1 MAEKKTAFR
10 KRLDFSKIPATI
22 QIPNLIEVQKRSYD
36 RFLQM
41 DKLPSERDD
50 AGLQAVFQSVFPITD
65 FRNVSQL
72 EFVDYAIGNWE
83 CKCGHLKGL
92 HHLRTTCRSCGS
104 TVVTDPFHPGEVLC
118 TKCGTYNANTP
129 DFCSKCGDP
138 VGLQLKYDVA
148 ECEERGMTYS
158 APLKVTMRLTIFDKD
173 PETGNKT
180 IRDIKEQEVF
190 FGDIPL
196 MTQNGTFI
204 INGTERVI
212 VSQLHRS
219 PGVFFETANNR
230 TYFLGK
236 IIPYRGSWVEFEYDQ
251 KNVLYVRI
259 DRKRKFLGTIFLR
272 ALGLRSD
279 EDILRTF
286 YTVDRIAIKE
296 KELYWTL
303 ESGVDRPTNL
313 LGMKLAH
320 AIKSKS
326 GEEIA
331 HSGRKVSASV
341 LKEIHKAK
349 VTDIK
354 VEAVDLEGAF
364 AAADVIDTNT
374 GEVMLEANTE
384 ITADKL
390 AKIIEAGVA
399 DIHVFFPE
407 RDDVGTIISATLRR
421 DSVKTPQEALIEI
434 YRKLRPGDPP
444 TLDTATALFHGMFFD
459 ARKYDFSAVGRMK
472 FNIKLFDNADA
483 TDRKLR
489 TLEPDDFYATIRYLL
504 KLRKNIG
511 AVDDID
517 HLGNRRVRAV
527 GELME
532 NQFRIGLVRME
543 RAIKEKMSVY
553 QEMSTAMPHDLVNA
567 KPVMAAIREFFGSS
581 QLSQFMDQTN
591 PLSEITHKRR
601 LSALGPGGLS
611 RERAGFEVRDVH
623 PTHYGRICPIETP
636 EGPNIGLI
644 SSLSCYARINDY
656 GFIESPYRKVKG
668 GRVLDYVTVVN
679 SGDSDYKVGDH
690 LEKSEVLKANDE
702 LRGRRKKLIDFE
714 PFSFYLS
721 AWEEDKWVIAQANAE
736 LDEKGRI
743 INELVNARKAGNFV
757 LVNRDEVDYIDVSPK
772 QLVSVAASLVPFLEH
787 DDANRALMGANMQR
801 QSVPLLRAQAPI
813 VGTGMEGVTARDS
826 GAVVLARRNGIIDSV
841 DSERI
846 IVRVE
851 GEHHPTQLSREV
863 GSDIYQLTKFKRSNQ
878 NTCINQRPIVK
889 KGDRVLKGQVIADG
903 PCTDN
908 GELALGRN
916 VLVAFMPWRGYN
928 FEDAILVSEKMV
940 KEDYYTSIHIE
951 EFEIEARDTK
961 LGPEEVTRDIPNVSE
976 SALRDL
982 DESGVIRIGAGVKAG
997 DIMVGKVT
1005 PKGETQLTPEEK
1017 LLRAI
1022 FGEKAG
1028 DVRDASLTCPP
1039 GIEGTVV
1046 DVKIF
1051 SRKGQEKDDRAKLI
1065 EGEQIARLEKNLAD
1079 EIRILTDERLKRL
1092 EGLLGG
1098 KEVQAD
1104 LHDERTNKRLL
1115 TKGTF
1120 LTREVIELISTRNLK
1135 RVKFADKDPRIN
1147 EQIDE
1152 IEEMT
1157 SRQIDV
1163 LRKIVRE
1170 KIEKLQ
1176 KGDELPP
1183 GVIKLVKVYI
1193 AMKRKLSVGDKMAG
1207 RHGNKGVIAR
1217 ILPEEDMPY
1226 LEDGTPVEIVLN
1238 PLGVPSRMNVGQ
1250 ILETHLG
1257 WAGGEI
1263 GKKITE
1269 IFEISSG
1276 TKAIRDGVKEL
1287 FADMPFLPEIDDLSD
1302 EQMLKVADG
1311 MKDRAYFASPV
1322 FDGSKEEEIKALL
1335 DRAGLPT
1342 SGKTHLFDGMTG
1354 DRFEQPATVGYI
1366 YMLKLSHLV
1375 DDKIHARSIGPY
1387 SLITQQP
1394 LGGKA
1399 QFGGQRFGEMEVWAL
1414 EAYGAAYILQELL
1427 TAKSDDVYGRTKIYE
1442 AIVKGEAAIEPGV
1455 PESFNVLIRELQS
1468 LCLDVELIKVKDKEK
1483 ALPPPE
1489 PVTTAAD

>member
-1 MAEKKTAFR
+1 MAQQKTANRNRF
-10 KRLDFSKIPATI
+10 DFSKIPATI

-41 DKLPSERDD
+41 DALPSERDD

-72 EFVDYAIGNWE
+72 DFVEYAIGNWE

-92 HHLRTTCRSCGS
+92 NHLRTTCRNCGA
-104 TVVTDPFHPGEVLC
+104 TVKTDPFHLGDVLC

-129 DFCSKCGDP
+129 DFCNKCGDP

-158 APLKVTMRLTIFDKD
+158 APLKVTMRLTIYDKD
-173 PETGNKT
+173 AETGSRS
-180 IRDIKEQEVF
+180 IRDMKEQEVF

-196 MTQNGTFI
+196 MTANGTFI

-279 EDILRTF
+279 EEILRTF
-286 YTVDRIAIKE
+286 YTIDRIAIRDKT
-296 KELYWTL
+296 LYWTL
-303 ESGVDRPTNL
+303 EPGVDKPTNL

-320 AIKSKS
+320 RIVTKG

-331 HSGRKVSASV
+331 HSGRKVTPAV
-341 LKEIHKAK
+341 MKEIQKHR
-349 VTDIK
+349 ISEI
-354 VEAVDLEGAF
+354 EADLTDLEGAF
-364 AAADVIDTNT
+364 VAADVVDVNT
-374 GEVMLEANTE
+374 GEVLLEANSE
-384 ITADKL
+384 LTADKL
-390 AKIIEAGVA
+390 SKMMEAGVSEF
-399 DIHVFFPE
+399 HVFFPE
-407 RDDVGTIISATLRR
+407 RDDVGTVISTTLRR
-421 DSVKTPQEALIEI
+421 DSLKQPQEALIEI

-459 ARKYDFSAVGRMK
+459 PRKYDFSRVGRLK
-472 FNIKLFDNADA
+472 FNIKLFEREDA
-483 TDRKLR
+483 TNLENR
-489 TLEPDDFYATIRYLL
+489 TLEPEDFYATIRYLL
-504 KLRKNIG
+504 KLRRNIG
-511 AVDDID
+511 TVDDID

-527 GELME
+527 GELLE

-656 GFIESPYRKVKG
+656 GFIESPYRKVKN
-668 GRVLDYVTVVN
+668 GRVLDFVTVVN
-679 SGDSDYKVGDH
+679 AGDSEYRVGDH
-690 LEKSEVLKANDE
+690 VERSEVLKANAE
-702 LRGRRKKLIDFE
+702 LKERRKKLIDFE
-714 PFSFYLS
+714 PYSFYLS
-721 AWEEDKWVIAQANAE
+721 AWEEDRHVIAQANAE
-736 LDEKGRI
+736 IDDKGRI
-743 INELVNARKAGNFV
+743 VQELVNARKSGNFV
-757 LVNRDEVDYIDVSPK
+757 LVNREEVDYIDVSPK

-801 QSVPLLRAQAPI
+801 QSVPLLRAQAPL

-826 GAVVLARRNGIIDSV
+826 GAVVLARRSGIVDSV

-851 GEHHPTQLSREV
+851 GEHHPAQLSREV
-863 GSDIYQLTKFKRSNQ
+863 GSDIYQLIKFKRSNQ

-889 KGDRVLKGQVIADG
+889 KGQRVAKGEVIADG
-903 PCTDN
+903 PCTDM

-940 KEDYYTSIHIE
+940 KEDYYTSVHIE
-951 EFEIEARDTK
+951 EFEIESRDTK

-982 DESGVIRIGAGVKAG
+982 DESGIIRIGATVKAG
-997 DIMVGKVT
+997 DILVGKVT

-1051 SRKGQEKDDRAKLI
+1051 SRKGQEKDERAKAI
-1065 EGEQIARLEKNLAD
+1065 EAEQVAKLEKNLAD

-1098 KEVQAD
+1098 KEVLAD

-1115 TKGTF
+1115 TKG
-1120 LTREVIELISTRNLK
+1120 VILDRDTIERISTRNLK
-1135 RVKFADKDPRIN
+1135 RIKYADKDPRVN

-1170 KIEKLQ
+1170 KVEKLQ

-1257 WAGGEI
+1257 WAGYALGQKIGELM
-1263 GKKITE
+1263 KE
-1269 IFEISSG
+1269 NS
-1276 TKAIRDGVKEL
+1276 KAEAMRKEL
-1287 FADMPFLPEIDDLSD
+1287 KRLFKDTPFVDRLVQLDDETL
-1302 EQMLKVADG
+1302 ERVADSMQEG
-1311 MKDRAYFASPV
+1311 VYFSSPV
-1322 FDGSKEEEIKALL
+1322 FDGAKEGEIKSLL
-1335 DRAGLPT
+1335 EQGGLPS
-1342 SGKTHLFDGMTG
+1342 SGKAYLFDGMTG
-1354 DRFEQPATVGYI
+1354 EKFEQPVTVGYI

-1468 LCLDVELIKVKDKEK
+1468 LCLDVELIKTNERNKMLV
-1483 ALPPPE
+1483 APE
-1489 PVTTAAD
+1489 SPVAAD

>member
-1 MAEKKTAFR
+1 MAQQKTANRNRF
-10 KRLDFSKIPATI
+10 DFSKIPATI

-41 DKLPSERDD
+41 DALPSERDD

-72 EFVDYAIGNWE
+72 DFVEYAIGNWE

-92 HHLRTTCRSCGS
+92 NHLRTTCRNCGA
-104 TVVTDPFHPGEVLC
+104 TVKTDPFHLGDVLC
-118 TKCGTYNANTP
+118 NKCGTYNANTP
-129 DFCSKCGDP
+129 DFCNKCGDP

-158 APLKVTMRLTIFDKD
+158 APLKVTMRLTIYDKD
-173 PETGNKT
+173 AETGNRS
-180 IRDIKEQEVF
+180 IRDMKEQEVF

-196 MTQNGTFI
+196 MTANGTFI

-251 KNVLYVRI
+251 KNILYVRI

-279 EDILRTF
+279 EEILRTF
-286 YTVDRIAIKE
+286 YTVDRIAIRDKA
-296 KELYWTL
+296 LYWTL
-303 ESGVDRPTNL
+303 EPGSDKPTNL
-313 LGMKLAH
+313 LGMKLARRI
-320 AIKSKS
+320 ATK
-326 GEEIA
+326 GGDEIA
-331 HSGRKVSASV
+331 HSGRKVTAAV
-341 LKEIHKAK
+341 MKEIQKHR
-349 VTDIK
+349 ISEI
-354 VEAVDLEGAF
+354 EADLTDLEGAF
-364 AAADVIDTNT
+364 VAADVVDIST
-374 GEVMLEANTE
+374 GEVVLEANSE
-384 ITADKL
+384 LTADKL
-390 AKIIEAGVA
+390 SKMMDAGVTEV
-399 DIHVFFPE
+399 HVFFPE
-407 RDDVGTIISATLRR
+407 RDDVGTVISATLRR
-421 DSVKTPQEALIEI
+421 DSVKQPQEALIEI

-459 ARKYDFSAVGRMK
+459 ARKYDFSRVGRLK
-472 FNIKLFDNADA
+472 FNIKLFESEDA
-483 TDRKLR
+483 TNLDNR
-489 TLEPDDFYATIRYLL
+489 TLEPDDFYGTIRYLL
-504 KLRKNIG
+504 KLRRNLG
-511 AVDDID
+511 SVDDID

-527 GELME
+527 GELLE

-656 GFIESPYRKVKG
+656 GFIESPYRKVKN
-668 GRVLDYVTVVN
+668 GRVLDFLSVVN
-679 SGDSDYKVGDH
+679 AGDSEFRVGDH
-690 LEKSEVLKANDE
+690 AEKAEIVKINNDLKE
-702 LRGRRKKLIDFE
+702 RRKKPIDFE
-714 PFSFYLS
+714 PYSFYLS
-721 AWEEDKWVIAQANAE
+721 AWEEDRHVIAQANAE
-736 LDEKGRI
+736 IDDKGRI
-743 INELVNARKAGNFV
+743 VAELVNARKAGNFV
-757 LVNRDEVDYIDVSPK
+757 LVSREDVDYIDVSPK

-801 QSVPLLRAQAPI
+801 QSVPLLRAQAPL

-826 GAVVLARRNGIIDSV
+826 GAVVLARRSGIVDSV

-851 GEHHPTQLSREV
+851 GEHHPMQLSREV

-889 KGDRVLKGQVIADG
+889 KDQRVAKGQVIADG
-903 PCTDN
+903 PCTDM

-940 KEDYYTSIHIE
+940 KEDYYTSVHIE

-982 DESGVIRIGAGVKAG
+982 DESGIIRIGATVKAG
-997 DIMVGKVT
+997 DILVGKVT

-1051 SRKGQEKDDRAKLI
+1051 SRKGQEKDERAKFI
-1065 EGEQIARLEKNLAD
+1065 ESEQVAKLEKNLAD

-1092 EGLLGG
+1092 EALLGG
-1098 KEVQAD
+1098 KEVLAD

-1115 TKGTF
+1115 TKGVMLDRDT
-1120 LTREVIELISTRNLK
+1120 IERISTRNLK
-1135 RVKFADKDPRIN
+1135 RIKFADKDPRIN

-1170 KIEKLQ
+1170 KVEKLQ

-1257 WAGGEI
+1257 WAGFALGQKIGELL
-1263 GKKITE
+1263 KE
-1269 IFEISSG
+1269 NS
-1276 TKAIRDGVKEL
+1276 KAEHLRKEL
-1287 FADMPFLPEIDDLSD
+1287 KALFKGTPFVDDLIALDD
-1302 EQMLKVADG
+1302 ELLEKAADG
-1311 MKDRAYFASPV
+1311 MKDGVYFASPV
-1322 FDGSKEEEIKALL
+1322 FDGSKEGEIKSLL
-1335 DRAGLPT
+1335 EEGGLPT
-1342 SGKTHLFDGMTG
+1342 SGKAYLYDGMTG
-1354 DRFEQPATVGYI
+1354 EKFEQPVTVGYI

-1468 LCLDVELIKVKDKEK
+1468 LCLDVELIKTNERNKLLV
-1483 ALPPPE
+1483 APE
-1489 PVTTAAD
+1489 APVAAD

>member
-1 MAEKKTAFR
+1 MPNENRAIR
-10 KRLDFSKIPATI
+10 SRLDFSKIPTAI
-22 QIPNLIEVQKRSYD
+22 QIPNLIEVQRRSYE

-41 DKLPSERDD
+41 DKLPAEREDN
-50 AGLQAVFQSVFPITD
+50 GLQSVFTSVFPITD
-65 FRNVSQL
+65 FRNISQL
-72 EFVDYAIGNWE
+72 DFVDFSIGNWE

-92 HHLRTTCRSCGS
+92 HHLRTACVSCGS
-104 TVVTDPFHPGEVLC
+104 MVITDPFHPGDVLC
-118 TKCGTYNANTP
+118 QHCGTYNKNTP
-129 DFCSKCGDP
+129 DFCNKCGDP
-138 VGLQLKYDVA
+138 VGLQLKYDQA

-158 APLKVTMRLTIFDKD
+158 APLKVTVRLTIYDKD
-173 PETGNKT
+173 PETNAKT
-180 IRDIKEQEVF
+180 VRDIKEQEVF

-196 MTQNGTFI
+196 MSQNGTFI
-204 INGTERVI
+204 VNGTERVI

-251 KNVLYVRI
+251 KNTLYVRI

-279 EDILRTF
+279 EEILKTF
-286 YTVDRIAIKE
+286 YTVDTVKISDGK
-296 KELYWTL
+296 LHWTISD
-303 ESGVDRPTNL
+303 EAGKVTHL
-313 LGMKLAH
+313 LGAKPAH
-320 AIKSKS
+320 AVMLN
-326 GEEIA
+326 GEEVA
-331 HSGRKVSASV
+331 HSGRKITPSI
-341 LKEIHKAK
+341 LKTLRAG
-349 VTDIK
+349 K
-354 VEAVDLEGAF
+354 VESVEVEAAELDGAMTASDVVD
-364 AAADVIDTNT
+364 TST
-374 GEVMLEANTE
+374 GEVILEASIE
-384 ITADKL
+384 LTADKL
-390 AKIIEAGVA
+390 HKVIESGVGQVE
-399 DIHVFFPE
+399 IFFPE
-407 RDDVGTIISATLRR
+407 RDDVGNIITNTLRR
-421 DSVKTPQEALIEI
+421 DSVRKPEEALIEI

-444 TLDTATALFHGMFFD
+444 TLDTATALFEGMFFD
-459 ARKYDFSAVGRMK
+459 ARKYDFSRVGRLK
-472 FNIKLFDNADA
+472 FNIKLYEDQSY
-483 TDRKLR
+483 TGLDRR
-489 TLEPDDFYATIRYLL
+489 TLTPEDFYSTIRYLL

-511 AVDDID
+511 LVDDID

-553 QEMSTAMPHDLVNA
+553 QEMSTAMPHDLINA

-644 SSLSCYARINDY
+644 SSLSCFARINEY
-656 GFIESPYRKVKG
+656 GFIESPYR
-668 GRVLDYVTVVN
+668 RVRDGQLLDFVQVVN
-679 SGDSDYKVGDH
+679 AGESGLRVGDH
-690 LEKSEVLKANDE
+690 MEKPEALALNA
-702 LRGRRKKLIDFE
+702 KLTAE
-714 PFSFYLS
+714 GKRPTEYGPFSFYLS
-721 AWEEDKWVIAQANAE
+721 AWEEDRHTIAQANVE
-736 LDEKGRI
+736 LDPNGRI
-743 INELVNARKAGNFV
+743 VGDLVNARRQGNFV
-757 LVNRDEVDYIDVSPK
+757 LVNRAEVDYVDVSPK

-801 QSVPLLRAQAPI
+801 QSVPLLVAEAPL

-826 GAVVLARRNGIIDSV
+826 GAVILAKRNGIIDSV

-878 NTCINQRPIVK
+878 NTCINQKPIVRQ
-889 KGDRVLKGQVIADG
+889 GDRVLKGQVIADG
-903 PCTDN
+903 PCTEQ

-916 VLVAFMPWRGYN
+916 VLVGFMPWRGYN
-928 FEDAILVSEKMV
+928 FEDAILISEKLV
-940 KEDYYTSIHIE
+940 REDYYTSVHIE

-961 LGPEEVTRDIPNVSE
+961 LGPEEITRDIPNVSE

-982 DESGVIRIGAGVKAG
+982 DESGVIRIGAKIKHN
-997 DIMVGKVT
+997 DILVGKVT

-1046 DVKIF
+1046 DVRIF
-1051 SRKGQEKDDRAKLI
+1051 SRKGQEKDERAKLI
-1065 EGEQIARLEKNLAD
+1065 EGEQVEKLEKNLAD

-1092 EGLLGG
+1092 EAILGG
-1098 KEVQAD
+1098 KEVLAD
-1104 LHDERTNKRLL
+1104 LHDERTNKRLV
-1115 TKGTF
+1115 TKGAPID
-1120 LTREVIELISTRNLK
+1120 RETIEVISTRNLK
-1135 RVKFADKDPRIN
+1135 RIRYADKDPRVN

-1163 LRKIVRE
+1163 LRKITND
-1170 KIEKLQ
+1170 KIAKLQ
-1176 KGDELPP
+1176 KGDELAP

-1226 LEDGTPVEIVLN
+1226 MPNGTPVEIVLN

-1257 WAGGEI
+1257 WAAHNLGEMVNEVVQKNRDANEVREFI
-1263 GKKITE
+1263 KTK
-1269 IFEISSG
+1269 FEG
-1276 TKAIRDGVKEL
+1276 TATLRQLLEL
-1287 FADMPFLPEIDDLSD
+1287 DD
-1302 EQMLKVADG
+1302 EQLLRVGAG
-1311 MKDRAYFASPV
+1311 MKRGIWFGTAV
-1322 FDGSKEEEIKALL
+1322 FDGAREEEIKTLL
-1335 DRAGLPT
+1335 ASAGLPS
-1342 SGKTHLFDGMTG
+1342 SGKTPLFDGMTG
-1354 DRFEQPATVGYI
+1354 EEFEQPVTVGYI

-1427 TAKSDDVYGRTKIYE
+1427 TAKSDDVFGRTKIYE

-1455 PESFNVLIRELQS
+1455 PESFNVLIRELQA
-1468 LCLDVELIKVKDKEK
+1468 LCLDVELIKQGPPKK
-1483 ALPPPE
+1483 ALVP
-1489 PVTTAAD
+1489 TIAAAD

>member
-1 MAEKKTAFR
+1 MAKHNTFR
-10 KRLDFSKIPATI
+10 KRFDFSKIPATI

-41 DKLPSERDD
+41 DKLPSEREDG
-50 AGLQAVFQSVFPITD
+50 GLQAVFQSVFPITD

-92 HHLRTTCRSCGS
+92 HHLRTTCKNCGS
-104 TVVTDPFHPGEVLC
+104 TVITDPFHPGDVLC
-118 TKCGTYNANTP
+118 HKCGTYNANTP
-129 DFCSKCGDP
+129 DFCNKCGDP

-158 APLKVTMRLTIFDKD
+158 APLKVTMRLTIWDKD
-173 PETGNKT
+173 PETGNRS

-190 FGDIPL
+190 FGDVPL

-272 ALGLRSD
+272 ALGLRSG

-286 YTVDRIAIKE
+286 YTVDRLAIRDK
-296 KELYWTL
+296 KLLWTL
-303 ESGVDRPTNL
+303 DPTSDKPTNL

-320 AIKSKS
+320 SIKSKS
-326 GEEIA
+326 GEEVA
-331 HSGRKVSASV
+331 HSGRKISPAI
-341 LKEIHKAK
+341 LKEIQKAK
-349 VTDIK
+349 VSEIEVDVT
-354 VEAVDLEGAF
+354 DLEGAWS
-364 AAADVIDTNT
+364 ASDIVDTTT
-374 GEVMLEANTE
+374 GEVLLEANSE

-390 AKIIEAGVA
+390 AKILESGGVVEMS
-399 DIHVFFPE
+399 VFFPE
-407 RDDVGTIISATLRR
+407 RDDVGTVIGQTLRR
-421 DSVKTPQEALIEI
+421 DSVKTPSEALIEI

-444 TLDTATALFHGMFFD
+444 TLDTATALFQGMFFD
-459 ARKYDFSAVGRMK
+459 PRKYDFSRVGRLK
-472 FNIKLFDNADA
+472 FNIKLFENQEA
-483 TDRKLR
+483 TNLEQR
-489 TLEPDDFYATIRYLL
+489 TLDPADFYATIKYLL

-527 GELME
+527 GELLE

-644 SSLSCYARINDY
+644 SSLSCFARINDY
-656 GFIESPYRKVKG
+656 GFIESPYRKVKNA
-668 GRVLDYVTVVN
+668 RVVDYVSVVN
-679 SGDSDYKVGDH
+679 AGDSDYKVGDYV
-690 LEKSEVLKANDE
+690 EKTEIEKVNADLKE
-702 LRGRRKKLIDFE
+702 RRKKPVEIE
-714 PFSFYLS
+714 PHSFYLS
-721 AWEEDKWVIAQANAE
+721 AWEEDRHVIAQANVE

-743 INELVNARKAGNFV
+743 ASELVNARKAGNFV
-757 LVNRDEVDYIDVSPK
+757 LINREEVDYVDVSPK

-851 GEHHPTQLSREV
+851 GEHHPMQLSREV

-878 NTCINQRPIVK
+878 NTCINQKPIVK
-889 KGDRVLKGQVIADG
+889 KGQRVVKGQVIADG
-903 PCTDN
+903 PCTDF

-940 KEDYYTSIHIE
+940 KEDYYTSVHIE
-951 EFEIEARDTK
+951 EFELEARDTK

-976 SALRDL
+976 TTLRNL
-982 DESGVIRIGAGVKAG
+982 DEAGVIRIGATVKQG
-997 DIMVGKVT
+997 DIIVGKVT

-1028 DVRDASLTCPP
+1028 DVRDASLYCPP
-1039 GIEGTVV
+1039 GIEGVVV

-1051 SRKGQEKDDRAKLI
+1051 SRKGQEKDERAKAI
-1065 EGEQIARLEKNLAD
+1065 EAEQIAKLEKNLSD

-1092 EGLLGG
+1092 EAILGG

-1115 TKGTF
+1115 TKGNILDRDT
-1120 LTREVIELISTRNLK
+1120 IERISTRNLK
-1135 RVKFADKDPRIN
+1135 RIKYADKDPRVN

-1163 LRKIVRE
+1163 LKKIVNE
-1170 KIEKLQ
+1170 KKEKLT

-1226 LEDGTPVEIVLN
+1226 LENGTPVEIVLN

-1257 WAGGEI
+1257 WAGHELGLQIGELL
-1263 GKKITE
+1263 KQNTRAE
-1269 IFEISSG
+1269 
-1276 TKAIRDGVKEL
+1276 AIRRDLKALFKDTVLADTIGDMSEDELEAIAPTLGKGV
-1287 FADMPFLPEIDDLSD
+1287 FMGSA
-1302 EQMLKVADG
+1302 
-1311 MKDRAYFASPV
+1311 V
-1322 FDGSKEEEIKALL
+1322 FDGARETEIKALL
-1335 DRAGLPT
+1335 ERAGLPT
-1342 SGKTHLFDGMTG
+1342 SGKTNLRDGMTG
-1354 DRFEQPATVGYI
+1354 EKFEQPVTVGYI

-1414 EAYGAAYILQELL
+1414 EAYGAAFILQELL

-1442 AIVKGEAAIEPGV
+1442 AIVKGEAAMEPGV

-1468 LCLDVELIKVKDKEK
+1468 LCLDVELIKATEK
-1483 ALPPPE
+1483 K
-1489 PVTTAAD
+1489 PVAVAAD

>member
-1 MAEKKTAFR
+1 MPKHNIHR
-10 KRLDFSKIPATI
+10 KRFDFSKIPATI

-41 DKLPSERDD
+41 DKLPSEREDG
-50 AGLQAVFQSVFPITD
+50 GLQAVFQSVFPITD

-72 EFVDYAIGNWE
+72 EFVDFAIGNWE

-92 HHLRTTCRSCGS
+92 HHLRTTCKSCGS
-104 TVVTDPFHPGEVLC
+104 TVITDPFHPGEVLC
-118 TKCGTYNANTP
+118 HKCGTYNANTP
-129 DFCSKCGDP
+129 DFCNKCGDP

-158 APLKVTMRLTIFDKD
+158 APLKVTMRLTIWDKD
-173 PETGNKT
+173 EAGNRS

-190 FGDIPL
+190 FGDVPL

-219 PGVFFETANNR
+219 PGVFFETAANR

-272 ALGLRSD
+272 ALGLRSG
-279 EDILRTF
+279 EDILKTF
-286 YTVDRIAIKE
+286 YTTDRLVVRDK
-296 KELYWTL
+296 KLFWTL
-303 ESGVDRPTNL
+303 DPASEKPTNL

-320 AIKSKS
+320 SIKSKS
-326 GEEIA
+326 GDEVA
-331 HSGRKVSASV
+331 HSGRKITAAT
-341 LKEIHKAK
+341 LKEIQKAK
-349 VTDIK
+349 IGEIEIDMT
-354 VEAVDLEGAF
+354 DLEGAW
-364 AAADVIDTNT
+364 AAGDIVDTTT
-374 GEVMLEANTE
+374 GEVLLEANTE
-384 ITADKL
+384 ITADKVS
-390 AKIIEAGVA
+390 KILESGVVELS
-399 DIHVFFPE
+399 VFFPE
-407 RDDVGTIISATLRR
+407 RDDVGTVISQTLRR
-421 DSVKTPQEALIEI
+421 DSVTTPSEALIEI

-444 TLDTATALFHGMFFD
+444 TLDTATALFQGMFFD
-459 ARKYDFSAVGRMK
+459 PRKYDFSRVGRLK
-472 FNIKLFDNADA
+472 FNIKLFENQEA
-483 TDRKLR
+483 TSLDQR
-489 TLEPDDFYATIRYLL
+489 TLDPNDFYATIKYLL

-527 GELME
+527 GELLE

-644 SSLSCYARINDY
+644 SSLSCFARINDY
-656 GFIESPYRKVKG
+656 GFIESPYRKVKNS
-668 GRVLDYVTVVN
+668 RVVDYVIVVN
-679 SGDSDYKVGDH
+679 AGDSNLKVGDYA
-690 LEKSEVLKANDE
+690 EKSEMEKVNSDLKD
-702 LRGRRKKLIDFE
+702 RKKKAVEVE

-721 AWEEDKWVIAQANAE
+721 AWEEDRHTIAQANIE
-736 LDEKGRI
+736 LDDKGRI
-743 INELVNARKAGNFV
+743 AGELVNARKAGNFV
-757 LVNRDEVDYIDVSPK
+757 LVHRDEVDYVDVSPK

-826 GAVVLARRNGIIDSV
+826 GAVILAKRNGIIDSV

-851 GEHHPTQLSREV
+851 GEHHPMQLSREV

-878 NTCINQRPIVK
+878 NTCINQKPIVK
-889 KGDRVLKGQVIADG
+889 KGQRVVKGQVIADG
-903 PCTDN
+903 PCTDF

-940 KEDYYTSIHIE
+940 KEDYYTSVHIE
-951 EFEIEARDTK
+951 EFELEARDTK

-976 SALRDL
+976 STLRNL
-982 DESGVIRIGAGVKAG
+982 DEAGVIRIGAGIKQG
-997 DIMVGKVT
+997 DIIVGKVT

-1028 DVRDASLTCPP
+1028 DVRDASLYCPP
-1039 GIEGTVV
+1039 GIEGIVV

-1051 SRKGQEKDDRAKLI
+1051 SRKGQEKDERAKTI
-1065 EGEQIARLEKNLAD
+1065 EGYQITKLEKNLSD

-1115 TKGTF
+1115 TKDTI
-1120 LTREVIELISTRNLK
+1120 LDRDAIERISTRNLK
-1135 RVKFADKDPRIN
+1135 RIKYADKDPRVN

-1163 LRKIVRE
+1163 LKKIVNE
-1170 KIEKLQ
+1170 KKDKLT

-1257 WAGGEI
+1257 WAGYELGQKIGELL
-1263 GKKITE
+1263 KE
-1269 IFEISSG
+1269 NS
-1276 TKAIRDGVKEL
+1276 KAEHMRKEL
-1287 FADMPFLPEIDDLSD
+1287 KSMFRGTPFVESLINLDDELL
-1302 EQMLKVADG
+1302 ERAADG
-1311 MKDRAYFASPV
+1311 MKESVYFASPV
-1322 FDGSKEEEIKALL
+1322 FDGSKEDEIKSLL
-1335 DRAGLPT
+1335 AEAGLPT
-1342 SGKTHLFDGMTG
+1342 SGKAYLYDGMTG
-1354 DRFEQPATVGYI
+1354 DKFEQPVTVGYI

-1468 LCLDVELIKVKDKEK
+1468 LCLDVELIKTNERKVPV
-1483 ALPPPE
+1483 ASAPPL
-1489 PVTTAAD
+1489 AAD

>member
-1 MAEKKTAFR
+1 MAQQKTANRNRF
-10 KRLDFSKIPATI
+10 DFSKIPATI

-41 DKLPSERDD
+41 DALPSERDD

-72 EFVDYAIGNWE
+72 DFVEFAIGNWE

-92 HHLRTTCRSCGS
+92 NHLRTTCRNCGS
-104 TVVTDPFHPGEVLC
+104 TVKTDPFHLGDVLC

-129 DFCSKCGDP
+129 DFCNKCGDP

-158 APLKVTMRLTIFDKD
+158 APLKVTMRLTIYDKD
-173 PETGNKT
+173 PETGNRS
-180 IRDIKEQEVF
+180 IRDMKEQEVF

-196 MTQNGTFI
+196 MTNNGTFI

-251 KNVLYVRI
+251 KNIVYVRI

-279 EDILRTF
+279 EEILRTF
-286 YTVDRIAIKE
+286 YTVDRIAIRDK
-296 KELYWTL
+296 KLLWTL
-303 ESGVDRPTNL
+303 DPNSEKPTNL
-313 LGMKLAH
+313 LGMKLAK
-320 AIKSKS
+320 AITAKNGDEVS
-326 GEEIA
+326 
-331 HSGRKVSASV
+331 HSGRKVTAAV
-341 LKEIHKAK
+341 MKEIQKHR
-349 VTDIK
+349 ISEI
-354 VEAVDLEGAF
+354 EADLTDLEGAF
-364 AAADVIDTNT
+364 VAADVIDTNT
-374 GEVMLEANTE
+374 GEVLLEANSE
-384 ITADKL
+384 LTADKL
-390 AKIIEAGVA
+390 SKIMEAGVA
-399 DIHVFFPE
+399 EVHVFFPE
-407 RDDVGTIISATLRR
+407 RDDVGTVISATLRR

-459 ARKYDFSAVGRMK
+459 PRKYDFSRVGRLK
-472 FNIKLFDNADA
+472 FNIKLFDREDGSN
-483 TDRKLR
+483 LENR
-489 TLEPDDFYATIRYLL
+489 TLEPDDFYATIKYLL

-511 AVDDID
+511 SVDDID

-527 GELME
+527 GELLE

-656 GFIESPYRKVKG
+656 GFIESPYRKVKA
-668 GRVLDYVTVVN
+668 GRVIDYLTVVN
-679 SGDSDYKVGDH
+679 AGDSEFRVGDH
-690 LEKSEVLKANDE
+690 AEKSEILKINADLKE
-702 LRGRRKKLIDFE
+702 RKKKLIDFE

-721 AWEEDKWVIAQANAE
+721 AWEEDRHVIAQANAE
-736 LDEKGRI
+736 IDDKGRI
-743 INELVNARKAGNFV
+743 VAELVNARKAGNFV
-757 LVNRDEVDYIDVSPK
+757 LVSRDEVDYIDVSPK

-826 GAVVLARRNGIIDSV
+826 GAVVLARRSGIIDSV

-851 GEHHPTQLSREV
+851 GEHHPMQLSREV

-903 PCTDN
+903 PCTDM

-940 KEDYYTSIHIE
+940 KEDYYTSVHIE
-951 EFEIEARDTK
+951 EFEIESRDTK

-982 DESGVIRIGAGVKAG
+982 DESGVIRIGATVKAG
-997 DIMVGKVT
+997 DILVGKVT

-1051 SRKGQEKDDRAKLI
+1051 SRKGQEKDERAKFI
-1065 EGEQIARLEKNLAD
+1065 ESEQVAKLEKNLAD

-1092 EGLLGG
+1092 EALLGG
-1098 KEVQAD
+1098 KEVLAD

-1115 TKGTF
+1115 TKEAILDRDT
-1120 LTREVIELISTRNLK
+1120 IERISTRNLK
-1135 RVKFADKDPRIN
+1135 RIKFPDKDPRIN

-1170 KIEKLQ
+1170 KVEKLQ

-1226 LEDGTPVEIVLN
+1226 LDDGTPMEIVLN

-1257 WAGGEI
+1257 WAGYAI
-1263 GKKITE
+1263 GQKIGQLLKE
-1269 IFEISSG
+1269 NS
-1276 TKAIRDGVKEL
+1276 KAERLRKEL
-1287 FADMPFLPEIDDLSD
+1287 KVLFKNTPFVDELVALDDELL
-1302 EQMLKVADG
+1302 EKAADG
-1311 MKDRAYFASPV
+1311 MKEAVYFASPV
-1322 FDGSKEEEIKALL
+1322 FDGSKEGEIKSLL
-1335 DRAGLPT
+1335 AEGDLPS
-1342 SGKTHLFDGMTG
+1342 SGKAYLYDGMTG
-1354 DRFEQPATVGYI
+1354 EKFEQPVTVGYI

-1468 LCLDVELIKVKDKEK
+1468 LCLDVELIKTKERK
-1483 ALPPPE
+1483 ELPAPE
-1489 PVTTAAD
+1489 TPVAAD

>member
-1 MAEKKTAFR
+1 MADQKTAFR

-41 DKLPSERDD
+41 DWLPSERED
-50 AGLQAVFQSVFPITD
+50 AGLQAVFQSVFPIED
-65 FRNVSQL
+65 FRNVSRL
-72 EFVDYAIGNWE
+72 EFVDYSIGNWE

-92 HHLRTTCRSCGS
+92 HHLRTTCRNCGA

-129 DFCSKCGDP
+129 DFCNKCGDP

-158 APLKVTMRLTIFDKD
+158 APLKVTMRLTIYDKD

-196 MTQNGTFI
+196 MTANGTFI

-272 ALGLRSD
+272 ALGLRSE

-286 YTVDRIAIKE
+286 YTVDRIALRDK
-296 KELYWTL
+296 KLLWTL
-303 ESGVDRPTNL
+303 EPGVERPTNL

-320 AIKSKS
+320 RVVNKN

-331 HSGRKVSASV
+331 HAGRKVSPAV

-349 VTDIK
+349 ITEIE
-354 VEAVDLEGAF
+354 VELADLEGAY
-364 AAADVIDTNT
+364 AAADVVDTSS
-374 GEVMLEANTE
+374 GEVLLEANSE
-384 ITADKL
+384 ISADKL
-390 AKIIEAGVA
+390 SKFMDAGVA
-399 DIHVFFPE
+399 EIDVFFPE

-459 ARKYDFSAVGRMK
+459 PRKYDFSAVGRMK

-489 TLEPDDFYATIRYLL
+489 TLEPEDFYASIRYLL
-504 KLRKNIG
+504 KLRKGIG
-511 AVDDID
+511 SVDDID

-656 GFIESPYRKVKG
+656 GFIESPYRRVKS

-679 SGDSDYKVGDH
+679 AGDSDFKVGDH
-690 LEKSEVLKANDE
+690 IDKAETLKVNSD
-702 LRGRRKKLIDFE
+702 LGGRRKRPIDFE

-721 AWEEDKWVIAQANAE
+721 AWEEDKYVIAQANAE
-736 LDEKGRI
+736 LDENGRI
-743 INELVNARKAGNFV
+743 VTELVNARKAGNFV
-757 LVNRDEVDYIDVSPK
+757 LVNRDEIDYIDVSPK

-826 GAVVLARRNGIIDSV
+826 GAVVLARRNGIVDSV

-863 GSDIYQLTKFKRSNQ
+863 GSDIYSLTKFKRSNQ
-878 NTCINQRPIVK
+878 NTCINQKPIVK
-889 KGDRVLKGQVIADG
+889 KGQRVLKGQVIADG
-903 PCTDN
+903 PCTER

-928 FEDAILVSEKMV
+928 FEDAILVSERMV
-940 KEDYYTSIHIE
+940 KEDYYTSVHIE

-982 DESGVIRIGAGVKAG
+982 DESGIIRIGANVKAG
-997 DIMVGKVT
+997 DILVGKVT

-1051 SRKGQEKDDRAKLI
+1051 SRKGQEKDERAKQI
-1065 EGEQIARLEKNLAD
+1065 EAEQVARLEKNLAD

-1092 EGLLGG
+1092 ENLLGG

-1115 TKGTF
+1115 QKGAV
-1120 LTREVIELISTRNLK
+1120 LDRETIERISTRNLK
-1135 RVKFADKDPRIN
+1135 RIRYNDKDPRVN

-1170 KIEKLQ
+1170 KVEKLQ

-1183 GVIKLVKVYI
+1183 GVIKLVKVFI

-1257 WAGGEI
+1257 WAGKEI
-1263 GKKITE
+1263 GRKV
-1269 IFEISSG
+1269 
-1276 TKAIRDGVKEL
+1276 AEL
-1287 FADMPFLPEIDDLSD
+1287 FSVGSKAEAVRTGIRELFKDMPFVPDLDGLDDESLAEMAQS
-1302 EQMLKVADG
+1302 
-1311 MKDRAYFASPV
+1311 MKDRVAFASPV
-1322 FDGSKEEEIKALL
+1322 FDGAKEREIKGLL
-1335 DRAGLPT
+1335 ERAGLPA
-1342 SGKTHLFDGMTG
+1342 SGKTFLYDGMTG
-1354 DRFEQPATVGYI
+1354 ERFEQPITVGYI

-1468 LCLDVELIKVKDKEK
+1468 LCLDVELIKVKEQ
-1483 ALPPPE
+1483 AQQPQPQPPLT
-1489 PVTTAAD
+1489 VAAD

>member
-41 DKLPSERDD
+41 DALPSERDD

-72 EFVDYAIGNWE
+72 EFVDFSIGNWE

-92 HHLRTTCRSCGS
+92 HHLRTTCRNCGS

-118 TKCGTYNANTP
+118 SKCGTYNANTP
-129 DFCSKCGDP
+129 DFCNKCGDP

-196 MTQNGTFI
+196 MTENGTFI

-272 ALGLRSD
+272 ALGLRTD
-279 EDILRTF
+279 EEILRTF
-286 YTVDRIAIKE
+286 YTIDRIALKD
-296 KELYWTL
+296 KKLYWTL
-303 ESGVDRPTNL
+303 EPGVDRPTNL
-313 LGMKLAH
+313 LGMKLSH
-320 AIKSKS
+320 AIKAR

-331 HSGRKVSASV
+331 HAGRKVSAAI
-341 LKEIHKAK
+341 LKDIHKSK
-349 VTDIK
+349 VSEIE
-354 VEAVDLEGAF
+354 VELGDLEGAF
-364 AAADVIDTNT
+364 AAADIVDTNT
-374 GEVMLEANTE
+374 GEVLLEANAE

-390 AKIIEAGVA
+390 SKMIDADVA
-399 DIHVFFPE
+399 EIHVFFPE
-407 RDDVGTIISATLRR
+407 RDDVGTVISQTLRR

-444 TLDTATALFHGMFFD
+444 TLDTATALFQGMFFD

-489 TLEPDDFYATIRYLL
+489 TLDPDDFYATIRYLL
-504 KLRKNIG
+504 KLRRNIG

-656 GFIESPYRKVKG
+656 GFIESPYRKVKA
-668 GRVLDYVTVVN
+668 GRVLDFVTVVN
-679 SGDSDYKVGDH
+679 AGDSEYKVGDH
-690 LEKSEVLKANDE
+690 LEKPEVLKANDE
-702 LRGRRKKLIDFE
+702 LKSKRKKLIDYE

-721 AWEEDKWVIAQANAE
+721 AWEEDKYVIAQANAE

-743 INELVNARKAGNFV
+743 VTELVNARKAGNFV
-757 LVNRDEVDYIDVSPK
+757 LVSRDEVDYIDVSPK

-826 GAVVLARRNGIIDSV
+826 GAVVLARRSGIIDSV

-851 GEHHPTQLSREV
+851 GEHHPMQLSREV

-889 KGDRVLKGQVIADG
+889 KGQHVKKGQVIADG
-903 PCTDN
+903 PCTDA

-940 KEDYYTSIHIE
+940 KEDYYTSVHIE
-951 EFEIEARDTK
+951 EFEIESRDTK

-982 DESGVIRIGAGVKAG
+982 DESGIIRIGATVKAG
-997 DIMVGKVT
+997 DILVGKVT

-1039 GIEGTVV
+1039 GIEGTIV

-1051 SRKGQEKDDRAKLI
+1051 SRKGQEKDERAKQI
-1065 EGEQIARLEKNLAD
+1065 EADQIARLEKNLAD

-1092 EGLLGG
+1092 EGLLGD

-1115 TKGTF
+1115 TKGTI
-1120 LTREVIELISTRNLK
+1120 LDRETIERISTRNLK
-1135 RVKFADKDPRIN
+1135 RIKFNDKDPRIN

-1163 LRKIVRE
+1163 LRKIVHE
-1170 KIEKLQ
+1170 KVEKLQ

-1226 LEDGTPVEIVLN
+1226 LEDGTPMEIVLN

-1257 WAGGEI
+1257 WAGHEL
-1263 GKKITE
+1263 GKMVTE
-1269 IFEISSG
+1269 IFAENNR
-1276 TKAIRDGVKEL
+1276 TDAIRKGIKQLFDG
-1287 FADMPFLPEIDDLSD
+1287 MPFVPEFDDLDDDSLMKIAGD
-1302 EQMLKVADG
+1302 
-1311 MKDRAYFASPV
+1311 MKDRVYFASPV
-1322 FDGSKEEEIKALL
+1322 FDGSKEIEIKALL
-1335 DRAGLPT
+1335 ERSGLPT
-1342 SGKTHLFDGMTG
+1342 SGKTSLYDGMTG
-1354 DRFEQPATVGYI
+1354 ERFEQPVTVGYI

-1455 PESFNVLIRELQS
+1455 PESFNVLVRELQS
-1468 LCLDVELIKVKDKEK
+1468 LCLDVELVKLKEK
-1483 ALPPPE
+1483 ELPPQ
-1489 PVTTAAD
+1489 PVTAAAD

>member
-1 MAEKKTAFR
+1 
-10 KRLDFSKIPATI
+10 
-22 QIPNLIEVQKRSYD
+22 
-36 RFLQM
+36 
-41 DKLPSERDD
+41 
-50 AGLQAVFQSVFPITD
+50 
-65 FRNVSQL
+65 
-72 EFVDYAIGNWE
+72 
-83 CKCGHLKGL
+83 
-92 HHLRTTCRSCGS
+92 
-104 TVVTDPFHPGEVLC
+104 
-118 TKCGTYNANTP
+118 
-129 DFCSKCGDP
+129 
-138 VGLQLKYDVA
+138 
-148 ECEERGMTYS
+148 
-158 APLKVTMRLTIFDKD
+158 
-173 PETGNKT
+173 
-180 IRDIKEQEVF
+180 
-190 FGDIPL
+190 
-196 MTQNGTFI
+196 
-204 INGTERVI
+204 
-212 VSQLHRS
+212 
-219 PGVFFETANNR
+219 
-230 TYFLGK
+230 
-236 IIPYRGSWVEFEYDQ
+236 
-251 KNVLYVRI
+251 
-259 DRKRKFLGTIFLR
+259 
-272 ALGLRSD
+272 
-279 EDILRTF
+279 
-286 YTVDRIAIKE
+286 
-296 KELYWTL
+296 
-303 ESGVDRPTNL
+303 
-313 LGMKLAH
+313 
-320 AIKSKS
+320 
-326 GEEIA
+326 
-331 HSGRKVSASV
+331 
-341 LKEIHKAK
+341 
-349 VTDIK
+349 
-354 VEAVDLEGAF
+354 
-364 AAADVIDTNT
+364 
-374 GEVMLEANTE
+374 
-384 ITADKL
+384 
-390 AKIIEAGVA
+390 
-399 DIHVFFPE
+399 
-407 RDDVGTIISATLRR
+407 
-421 DSVKTPQEALIEI
+421 
-434 YRKLRPGDPP
+434 
-444 TLDTATALFHGMFFD
+444 
-459 ARKYDFSAVGRMK
+459 
-472 FNIKLFDNADA
+472 
-483 TDRKLR
+483 
-489 TLEPDDFYATIRYLL
+489 
-504 KLRKNIG
+504 
-511 AVDDID
+511 
-517 HLGNRRVRAV
+517 
-527 GELME
+527 
-532 NQFRIGLVRME
+532 
-543 RAIKEKMSVY
+543 
-553 QEMSTAMPHDLVNA
+553 MPHDLVNA

-644 SSLSCYARINDY
+644 SSLSCFARINDY
-656 GFIESPYRKVKG
+656 GFIESPYRKVKNA
-668 GRVLDYVTVVN
+668 RVVDYVIVVN
-679 SGDSDYKVGDH
+679 SGDGSYKVGDYS
-690 LEKSEVLKANDE
+690 EKSEMEKVNADLKE
-702 LRGRRKKLIDFE
+702 RRKKPVEVE

-721 AWEEDKWVIAQANAE
+721 AWEEDRHTIAQANIE

-743 INELVNARKAGNFV
+743 AGELVNARRAGNFV
-757 LVNRDEVDYIDVSPK
+757 LVNRDEVDYVDVSPK

-851 GEHHPTQLSREV
+851 GEHHPMQLSREV

-878 NTCINQRPIVK
+878 NTCINQKPIVK
-889 KGDRVLKGQVIADG
+889 KGQRVVKGQVIADG
-903 PCTDN
+903 PCTDF

-940 KEDYYTSIHIE
+940 KEDYYTSVHIE
-951 EFEIEARDTK
+951 EFELEARDTK

-976 SALRDL
+976 STLRNL
-982 DESGVIRIGAGVKAG
+982 DEAGVIRIGAGIKQG
-997 DIMVGKVT
+997 DIIVGKVT

-1028 DVRDASLTCPP
+1028 DVRDASLYCPP
-1039 GIEGTVV
+1039 GIEGIVV

-1051 SRKGQEKDDRAKLI
+1051 SRKGQEKDERAKMI
-1065 EGEQIARLEKNLAD
+1065 EGNQIAKLEKNLSD

-1115 TKGTF
+1115 TKDTI
-1120 LTREVIELISTRNLK
+1120 LDRDAIERISTRNLK
-1135 RVKFADKDPRIN
+1135 RIKYADKDPRVN

-1163 LRKIVRE
+1163 LKKILNE
-1170 KIEKLQ
+1170 KKEKLT

-1257 WAGGEI
+1257 WAGH
-1263 GKKITE
+1263 
-1269 IFEISSG
+1269 
-1276 TKAIRDGVKEL
+1276 EL
-1287 FADMPFLPEIDDLSD
+1287 G
-1302 EQMLKVADG
+1302 LKVAELL
-1311 MKDRAYFASPV
+1311 KQNTRAEAIRRDLKALFKGTVLAETIADMSEDELEALAPTLNKGVFMGSAV
-1322 FDGSKEEEIKALL
+1322 FDGARETEIKALL
-1335 DRAGLPT
+1335 ESAGLPT
-1342 SGKTHLFDGMTG
+1342 SGKTILRDGMTG
-1354 DRFEQPATVGYI
+1354 EKFELPITVGYI

-1414 EAYGAAYILQELL
+1414 EAYGAAFILQELL

-1442 AIVKGEAAIEPGV
+1442 AIVKGEAAMEPGV
-1455 PESFNVLIRELQS
+1455 PESFNVLIRELQA
-1468 LCLDVELIKVKDKEK
+1468 LCLDVELIKATEK
-1483 ALPPPE
+1483 K
-1489 PVTTAAD
+1489 PVAVAAD

>member
-1 MAEKKTAFR
+1 V
-10 KRLDFSKIPATI
+10 LD
-22 QIPNLIEVQKRSYD
+22 
-36 RFLQM
+36 
-41 DKLPSERDD
+41 
-50 AGLQAVFQSVFPITD
+50 
-65 FRNVSQL
+65 
-72 EFVDYAIGNWE
+72 
-83 CKCGHLKGL
+83 
-92 HHLRTTCRSCGS
+92 
-104 TVVTDPFHPGEVLC
+104 
-118 TKCGTYNANTP
+118 
-129 DFCSKCGDP
+129 
-138 VGLQLKYDVA
+138 
-148 ECEERGMTYS
+148 
-158 APLKVTMRLTIFDKD
+158 
-173 PETGNKT
+173 
-180 IRDIKEQEVF
+180 
-190 FGDIPL
+190 
-196 MTQNGTFI
+196 
-204 INGTERVI
+204 
-212 VSQLHRS
+212 
-219 PGVFFETANNR
+219 
-230 TYFLGK
+230 
-236 IIPYRGSWVEFEYDQ
+236 
-251 KNVLYVRI
+251 
-259 DRKRKFLGTIFLR
+259 
-272 ALGLRSD
+272 
-279 EDILRTF
+279 
-286 YTVDRIAIKE
+286 
-296 KELYWTL
+296 
-303 ESGVDRPTNL
+303 
-313 LGMKLAH
+313 
-320 AIKSKS
+320 
-326 GEEIA
+326 
-331 HSGRKVSASV
+331 
-341 LKEIHKAK
+341 
-349 VTDIK
+349 
-354 VEAVDLEGAF
+354 
-364 AAADVIDTNT
+364 
-374 GEVMLEANTE
+374 ANTE
-384 ITADKL
+384 LDGAKL
-390 AKIIEAGVA
+390 NKVLQSGVTTLE
-399 DIHVFFPE
+399 VFFPE
-407 RDDVGTIISATLRR
+407 RDDCGNIIAATLKR
-421 DSVKTPQEALIEI
+421 DSVRKPEEALIEI

-444 TLDTATALFHGMFFD
+444 TLDTATALFQGMFFD
-459 ARKYDFSAVGRMK
+459 LRKYDFSRVGRLK
-472 FNIKLFDNADA
+472 FNIKLYENQDA
-483 TDRKLR
+483 TGLDRR
-489 TLEPDDFYATIRYLL
+489 TLDPEDFYATIRYLL

-511 AVDDID
+511 VVDDID

-553 QEMSTAMPHDLVNA
+553 QEMSSAMPHDLINA

-644 SSLSCYARINDY
+644 SSLSCFARINEY
-656 GFIESPYRKVKG
+656 GFIESPYRKVKDHH
-668 GRVLDYVTVVN
+668 VLDYVTVTN
-679 SGDSDYKVGDH
+679 GGESGLRVGEH
-690 LEKSEVLKANDE
+690 LERSEAIKLNAQLKKD
-702 LRGRRKKLIDFE
+702 KKRVMEYD

-721 AWEEDKWVIAQANAE
+721 AWEEDRYTIAQANID
-736 LDEKGRI
+736 LDANSMI
-743 INELVNARKAGNFV
+743 VDDIVNARRTGNFV
-757 LVNRDEVDYIDVSPK
+757 LVNRDEVDYVDVSPK

-801 QSVPLLRAQAPI
+801 QSVPLLVAEAPL

-826 GAVVLARRNGIIDSV
+826 GAVILARRNGVVDSV

-863 GSDIYQLTKFKRSNQ
+863 GSDIYQLIKFKRSNQ
-878 NTCINQRPIVK
+878 NTCINQKPIVQ
-889 KGDRVLKGQVIADG
+889 KGDRVLKNQVIADG
-903 PCTDN
+903 PCTEQ

-916 VLVAFMPWRGYN
+916 VLVAFVPWRGYN
-928 FEDAILVSEKMV
+928 FEDAILISEKLV
-940 KEDYYTSIHIE
+940 REDYYTSIHIE

-961 LGPEEVTRDIPNVSE
+961 LGPEEITRDIPNVSE
-976 SALRDL
+976 HALRDL
-982 DESGVIRIGAGVKAG
+982 DESGVIRIGAKIKHN
-997 DIMVGKVT
+997 DILVGKVT

-1046 DVKIF
+1046 DVRIF
-1051 SRKGQEKDDRAKLI
+1051 SRKGQEKDERAKQI
-1065 EGEQIARLEKNLAD
+1065 EGEQVVKLEKNLAD

-1092 EGLLGG
+1092 EGILGG

-1115 TKGTF
+1115 VKGAVLDRDT
-1120 LTREVIELISTRNLK
+1120 IELISTRNLK
-1135 RVKFADKDPRIN
+1135 RIKYADKDPRVN

-1163 LRKIVRE
+1163 LRKITNE
-1170 KIEKLQ
+1170 KIGKLQ
-1176 KGDELPP
+1176 KGDELSP

-1226 LEDGTPVEIVLN
+1226 LPDGTPVEIVLN

-1257 WAGGEI
+1257 WAAHNLGAQVAEI
-1263 GKKITE
+1263 VERNQDANEAREFI
-1269 IFEISSG
+1269 
-1276 TKAIRDGVKEL
+1276 KAK
-1287 FADMPFLPEIDDLSD
+1287 FADTATLNQLLELDDVQL
-1302 EQMLKVADG
+1302 LRVAKG
-1311 MKDRAYFASPV
+1311 MKRGIWFGTAV
-1322 FDGSKEEEIKALL
+1322 FDGAREGEIKALL
-1335 DRAGLPT
+1335 AAAGLPT
-1342 SGKTHLFDGMTG
+1342 SGKTDLYDGMNG
-1354 DRFEQPATVGYI
+1354 EMFEQPATVGYI

-1468 LCLDVELIKVKDKEK
+1468 LCLDVELIKQADFRK
-1483 ALPPPE
+1483 LPLPE
-1489 PVTTAAD
+1489 LAAAD